1 MTLHIADLLVG
12 RPAFWGDS
20 MTCRFGFM
28 IAIAAALLAAPP
40 AKAQAGGDVNG
51 IWLTQAG
58 GAQGHVS
65 KCGGGIF
72 GGVVWLRDPIEPAT
86 GNAPVGAKKHKPSL
100 GRRPI
105 IALPLRHGIQ

>member
-51 IWLTQAG
+51 VWVTQAG
-58 GAQGHVS
+58 DPKVHVRAI
-65 KCGGGIF
+65 GGGVW
-72 GGVVWLRDPIEPAT
+72 GGVVLVRVPVPPAT
-86 GNAPVGAKKHKPSL
+86 AENPSGSHNTKYCPAAPTTNRLP
-100 GRRPI
+100 
-105 IALPLRHGIQ
+105 ALTR

>member
-1 MTLHIADLLVG
+1 
-12 RPAFWGDS
+12 

-58 GAQGHVS
+58 DAKVHVS

-72 GGVVWLRDPIEPAT
+72 GGVVWLRDPIDPANRET
-86 GNAPVGAKKHKPSL
+86 PVDDKNHNTSL
-100 GRRPI
+100 ARRPI
-105 IALPLRHGIQ
+105 IRLPLVSGLPGSRADT